1 MKKSTVLIALL
12 LLACCSLQAKPL
24 QTFNQADRVRTAV
37 FSADGNYIASA
48 GDSNGINLWSSWG
61 KTNAAPIKH
70 FSGHI
75 GNINS
80 LAFSPD
86 GNYLISGGDDKMTYL
101 WEVNGGNTMPA
112 KTLIRLLRVSAD
124 KVRSV
129 AFSSDGLRVYT
140 AGDERNIYVWDL
152 TSMSIIKTFS
162 WADNS
167 KPMALAISPDN
178 AFTAVGLENGKVI
191 IFPFNDKDQT
201 RVFSEHKDKVSS
213 LSWSHDG
220 KYLASGSYDGTF
232 IIRDLTKGKTVKM
245 IPAHDTKVNSVCFSS
260 DGKYLATSGSDKTA
274 KVWKTDA
281 QSMKPF
287 KVFTGHDGAVNS
299 AVFSHNGK
307 YLVTASDDKTVK
319 LWDVFAE
326 DKVVSPSG
334 NTPAAAAATKEID
347 ESLMKKIYTMD
358 MNKFTKADYLVIFL
372 CLVIIILLI
381 MLLTVPKQQIP
392 NIIHPKLAEER
403 DIYVKNR
410 CLGLDI
416 RGFTKADAETQ
427 KIWAKQLNATLDK
440 VLKRFEGYLLIL
452 IGDGALVCFLGT
464 LQKPDVHIDFGLQFL
479 EETEKY
485 GFKTKMAISEGDDL
499 LKNVSIDGQKSVNI
513 YGNAITR
520 AARLLARGDAEKDE
534 IIIDK
539 IAYDLYFCNAGSYR
553 DNIEK
558 DAATNKAVVN
568 EATRKH
574 EEELELTYV
583 KYKIS
588 KQA

>member
-1 MKKSTVLIALL
+1 MKKLTLFVILL
-12 LLACCSLQAKPL
+12 SAAFTLQARL
-24 QTFNQADRVRTAV
+24 LDTFEQGDRVRSAV

-48 GDSNGINLWSSWG
+48 GDSNGIKLWSAWG
-61 KTNAAPIKH
+61 KDNSNTIKH

-112 KTLIRLLRVSAD
+112 KTLIRILRVSAD

-152 TSMSIIKTFS
+152 NSMSIIRTFS
-162 WADNS
+162 WSDNT
-167 KPMALAISPDN
+167 KPMAIAISPDN
-178 AFTAVGLENGKVI
+178 AFTAAALENGKVM
-191 IFPFNDKDQT
+191 IFPFNEKDQT
-201 RVFSEHKDKVSS
+201 RIFSEHKNKVSS
-213 LSWSHDG
+213 LSYSSDG
-220 KYLASGSYDGTF
+220 RYLASGSYDGTF
-232 IIRDLTKGKTVKM
+232 IIRDLTTGKITKN
-245 IPAHDTKVNSVCFSS
+245 IPAHETKVNSVCFSA
-260 DGKYLATSGSDKTA
+260 DGKYLATAGSDKTA
-274 KVWKTDA
+274 KIWEISASEK
-281 QSMKPF
+281 KPF
-287 KVFTGHDGAVNS
+287 KTFNGHEGSVNS

-307 YLVTASDDKTVK
+307 YIVTASDDKSVK
-319 LWDVFAE
+319 LWDVFAA
-326 DKVVSPSG
+326 
-334 NTPAAAAATKEID
+334 NTAAAPVNTVPAAVTKTVD

-358 MNKFTKADYLVIFL
+358 VNSMTKADYIMIFL
-372 CLVIIILLI
+372 CLVIIVLLVMI
-381 MLLTVPKQQIP
+381 ITAPKQQIP
-392 NIIHPKLAEER
+392 NIIHPKLQEER
-403 DIYVKNR
+403 EIYVKNR

-440 VLKRFEGYLLIL
+440 VLKRFQGYLLIL

-520 AARLLARGDAEKDE
+520 AARLLTRGDADKDE

-539 IAYDLYFCNAGSYR
+539 IAYDLYFCNAGTYR
-553 DNIEK
+553 DNIKK
-558 DAATNKAVVN
+558 DEATNKVVVN

-583 KYKIS
+583 KYKIN
-588 KQA
+588 KTA